1 MKSNPMYEKIL
12 NTYEQYNRY
21 QTVVTT
27 KEKELEG
34 RKNDIAKILI
44 ESEFETDVE
53 DIAFEVFTEVSLY
66 KNDLRIVGHKLY
78 ILVDGYVEMKELEP
92 KLEQEIL
99 DLCKLLE
106 PTIPK
111 NNFFVSDAMEISEK
125 EKGFIAKVKETQIKS
140 GAMKSLVSELKN
152 LLDV

>member
-12 NTYEQYNRY
+12 NTFEQYNRY
-21 QTVVTT
+21 KKVISA

-44 ESEFETDVE
+44 ESEFEEDVE
-53 DIAFEVFTEVSLY
+53 QIAFEVFTEVSLY

-78 ILVDGYVEMKELEP
+78 ILVDGYIEMTDLEP
-92 KLEQEIL
+92 KIEQEIL

-111 NNFFVSDAMEISEK
+111 NNFFVNESFEIAEK
-125 EKGFIAKVKETQIKS
+125 EKGFIAKVKETQVKS
-140 GAMKSLVSELKN
+140 GAMRNLVSELKN

>member
-21 QTVVTT
+21 QKVISA

-44 ESEFETDVE
+44 ESEFETDIE

-78 ILVDGYVEMKELEP
+78 ILVDGYIEMKDLEP
-92 KLEQEIL
+92 KIEQEVL

-111 NNFFVSDAMEISEK
+111 NNFFVNESFEISEK
-125 EKGFIAKVKETQIKS
+125 EKGFIAKVKETQVKS
-140 GAMKSLVSELKN
+140 GAMKNLVSELKN